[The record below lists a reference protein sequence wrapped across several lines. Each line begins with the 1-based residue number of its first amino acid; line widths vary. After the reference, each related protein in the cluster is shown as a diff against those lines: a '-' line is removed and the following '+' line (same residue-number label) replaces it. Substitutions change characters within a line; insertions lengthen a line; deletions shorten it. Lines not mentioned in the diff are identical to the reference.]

1 MKRMT
6 MTHATLLALAA
17 VLVATLAGCGGA
29 SETPRP
35 KASKTAGVSANPSTS
50 ARLDPLS
57 GKSWTL
63 ESSSQT
69 YDAQLGGIYQ
79 AVGIEAFESGTVR
92 LKWVASDGASGTTPM
107 ARSKPGPGVL
117 DVWLS
122 DLRPHIDLMEPLE
135 VPKGPIASVAF
146 VAPADDALMIL
157 RITMRDISVTPVA
170 TIDVS
175 RGAEA
180 AGRIDVTVH
189 D

>member
-1 MKRMT
+1 
-6 MTHATLLALAA
+6 
-17 VLVATLAGCGGA
+17 
-29 SETPRP
+29 
-35 KASKTAGVSANPSTS
+35 
-50 ARLDPLS
+50 
-57 GKSWTL
+57 
-63 ESSSQT
+63 
-69 YDAQLGGIYQ
+69 
-79 AVGIEAFESGTVR
+79 
-92 LKWVASDGASGTTPM
+92 M